1 MSKLVELEKLLDGT
15 SGRKVTTDEYSDVR
29 NLLDHFEAEN
39 NRRFCE
45 FGSLVESLQV
55 SALLYILHTGLFV
68 HYGIWLWNRI
78 LVGNLG
84 DKAKLQALSLRK
96 PQELQFLHVINDNF

>member
-1 MSKLVELEKLLDGT
+1 MTKGTRRDRCASQEVMSKLLELEKLLDGT

-55 SALLYILHTGLFV
+55 NTLLYNSKKYRFG
-68 HYGIWLWNRI
+68 
-78 LVGNLG
+78 
-84 DKAKLQALSLRK
+84 RK
-96 PQELQFLHVINDNF
+96 FGSGQDFGW

>member
-55 SALLYILHTGLFV
+55 NTLLLTPKNSV
-68 HYGIWLWNRI
+68 Q
-78 LVGNLG
+78 
-84 DKAKLQALSLRK
+84 D
-96 PQELQFLHVINDNF
+96 

>member
-55 SALLYILHTGLFV
+55 NTLLYNSKKYRFG
-68 HYGIWLWNRI
+68 RE
-78 LVGNLG
+78 LVSEQDFGSSLEIFRRPQVPHGNYCM
-84 DKAKLQALSLRK
+84 
-96 PQELQFLHVINDNF
+96 

>member
-55 SALLYILHTGLFV
+55 SALLYILHTGCLFIMESGSGTGFWV
-68 HYGIWLWNRI
+68 EICGGTQQNCKLSGDRRN
-78 LVGNLG
+78 GN
-84 DKAKLQALSLRK
+84 SCM
-96 PQELQFLHVINDNF
+96 

>member
-55 SALLYILHTGLFV
+55 ITLL
-68 HYGIWLWNRI
+68 
-78 LVGNLG
+78 
-84 DKAKLQALSLRK
+84 
-96 PQELQFLHVINDNF
+96 